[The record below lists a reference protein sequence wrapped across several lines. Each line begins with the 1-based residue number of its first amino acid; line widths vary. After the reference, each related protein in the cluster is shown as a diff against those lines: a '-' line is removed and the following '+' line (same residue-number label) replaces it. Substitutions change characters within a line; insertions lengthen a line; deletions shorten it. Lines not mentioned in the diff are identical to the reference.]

1 MLHCVVST
9 LLQFQGRGLNYDDDD
24 SPDASTNQ
32 EQRRQLP
39 FVLQKMANRA
49 VAICDPGINIFKSFI
64 IMFSLFSSFYFMHIY
79 ILKKG
84 YFINISLFS
93 ILVFARFAC
102 LTFFVCFWF
111 RIHPHEKVNW
121 ILNTSYF
128 YSSLLGGGW
137 GGYAITYAYKI
148 TKLPNKLMQDALI
161 KKFFPKEEIMF
172 SYIFLISACFSYQ
185 SDTFLTTAAQI

>member
-64 IMFSLFSSFYFMHIY
+64 IMFSLFSSFYFIH
-79 ILKKG
+79 KKRR
-84 YFINISLFS
+84 SATLL
-93 ILVFARFAC
+93 ILVC
-102 LTFFVCFWF
+102 LAYLF
-111 RIHPHEKVNW
+111 
-121 ILNTSYF
+121 
-128 YSSLLGGGW
+128 LLD
-137 GGYAITYAYKI
+137 
-148 TKLPNKLMQDALI
+148 LLV
-161 KKFFPKEEIMF
+161 
-172 SYIFLISACFSYQ
+172 
-185 SDTFLTTAAQI
+185 